1 MDELDIFIGGQWRRG
16 GGNLMHSQFPAD
28 GAINAALHAASLD
41 DLQEAIDCADR
52 AWREPTW
59 RAMLP
64 HQRAKILHKVA
75 DLIEAQLDELTQK
88 QSRDNG
94 KPLAEARGLVM
105 SAAGTARYFAAACE
119 LLEGE
124 LPTPRQADLLTL
136 SRYEPLGVVAAIT
149 PWNSPIASEI
159 QKQSRDNGKP
169 LAEARGLVMSAA
181 GTARYFAAA
190 CELLEGELPT
200 PRQADLLTLS
210 RYEPLGVV
218 AAITPWNSPIAS
230 EMQKVA
236 PAIAAGNAVIL
247 KPAEATPLMALE
259 LAKIFEQA
267 GLPAGLLSVL
277 PGKGSIIGD
286 ALARHPKVRK
296 ISFTGGTTT
305 GRHLAH
311 VAAEKLI
318 PASLELGGKS
328 PTIVLEDADIEQAA
342 RGICYGIFSSGGQAC
357 IAGSRL
363 FVHDKV
369 YPQLMA
375 RLLELTQG
383 LRVGHPFSAGTH
395 VGPLINDKHRQS
407 VLEYVE
413 LAKREGGSVLCGG
426 EIPADPALAAGSYFL
441 PTIIEGLNNQA
452 RVCQEEIFGPVLVAM
467 RFHDEAALIREAND
481 SVFGLAAGIWT
492 RDTGRALRLS
502 EQLEAGTVWINT
514 YKVFSISTP
523 FGGFKESGLGREK
536 GIQGLKAWMQQKS
549 IYLATGNSV
558 NHWCD

>member
-1 MDELDIFIGGQWRRG
+1 MEPLDIFVGGEWRRG
-16 GGNLMHSQFPAD
+16 SGNLMRSLFPAD
-28 GAINAALHAASLD
+28 GVVNAELYAASLG
-41 DLQEAIDCADR
+41 DLEMAVARGEA
-52 AWREPTW
+52 AWRSPAW
-59 RAMLP
+59 RNSLP
-64 HQRAKILHKVA
+64 HQRARILYRAA
-75 DLIEAQLDELTQK
+75 DIIESRVDTLAEL

-94 KPLAEARGLVM
+94 KPLAETRGLVM

-124 LPTPRQADLLTL
+124 LPTPRIPEVMTL
-136 SRYEPLGVVAAIT
+136 SH
-149 PWNSPIASEI
+149 
-159 QKQSRDNGKP
+159 
-169 LAEARGLVMSAA
+169 
-181 GTARYFAAA
+181 
-190 CELLEGELPT
+190 
-200 PRQADLLTLS
+200 
-210 RYEPLGVV
+210 YEPLGVV

-259 LAKIFEQA
+259 LAKIFGQA

-296 ISFTGGTTT
+296 ISFTGGTST

-318 PASLELGGKS
+318 PVSLELGGKS

-357 IAGSRL
+357 IAGARL
-363 FVHDKV
+363 FVHRRV
-369 YPQLMA
+369 YQPLMA
-375 RLLELTQG
+375 RLLELTRG
-383 LRVGHPFSAGTH
+383 LRIGHPLTPGTH
-395 VGPLINDKHRQS
+395 IGPLISPQHREKVMS
-407 VLEYVE
+407 YVR
-413 LAKREGGSVLCGG
+413 LAREEGGEVLCGG
-426 EIPADPALAAGSYFL
+426 EIPADPQLAAGNWFQ
-441 PTIIEGLNNQA
+441 PTIIEGLGNAAQ
-452 RVCQEEIFGPVLVAM
+452 VCQEEIFGPVLVAM
-467 RFHDEAALIREAND
+467 AFDDEQQLITEAND
-481 SVFGLAAGIWT
+481 SVYGLAAGIWT
-492 RDTGRALRLS
+492 RDSGRALRLA
-502 EQLEAGTVWINT
+502 QALEAGTVWINT
-514 YKVFSISTP
+514 YKVFSVSTP

-549 IYLATGNSV
+549 IYLATGNGV

>member
-1 MDELDIFIGGQWRRG
+1 MKALDIFIGGKWRPG
-16 GGNLMHSQFPAD
+16 GGEVLQSHFPAD
-28 GAINAALHAASLD
+28 GSLNATLNAASLD
-41 DLQEAIDCADR
+41 DLDEAIAVGER
-52 AWREPTW
+52 AWRAPAW
-59 RAMLP
+59 RNALP
-64 HQRAKILHKVA
+64 HQRARILHHVA
-75 DLIEAQLDELTQK
+75 NKIEARVDELAQM

-94 KPLAEARGLVM
+94 KPLAETRGLVL

-124 LPTPRQADLLTL
+124 LPTPRIAQVLT
-136 SRYEPLGVVAAIT
+136 
-149 PWNSPIASEI
+149 
-159 QKQSRDNGKP
+159 
-169 LAEARGLVMSAA
+169 
-181 GTARYFAAA
+181 F
-190 CELLEGELPT
+190 
-200 PRQADLLTLS
+200 S

-230 EMQKVA
+230 EMQKIA

-259 LAKIFEQA
+259 LARIFEQA

-277 PGKGSIIGD
+277 PGKGSVIGD
-286 ALARHPKVRK
+286 ALARHPRVRK
-296 ISFTGGTTT
+296 ISFTGGTNT

-363 FVHDKV
+363 FVHQHV
-369 YPQLMA
+369 YAPLMA
-375 RLLELTQG
+375 RLLELTRG
-383 LRVGHPFSAGTH
+383 LRIGNPFTEGTH
-395 VGPLINDKHRQS
+395 VGPLINQKHRQS
-407 VLEYVE
+407 VMDYVA
-413 LAKREGGSVLCGG
+413 LAQQEGGRVLCGG
-426 EIPADPALAAGSYFL
+426 EVPADPQLAGGSYFQ

-452 RVCQEEIFGPVLVAM
+452 RTCREEIFGPVLVAM
-467 RFHDEAALIREAND
+467 PFRDEAELIAEAND
-481 SVFGLAAGIWT
+481 SVYGLAAGIWT
-492 RDTGRALRLS
+492 RDSGRALRLS

-514 YKVFSISTP
+514 YKVFSVSTP

-549 IYLATGNSV
+549 VYLATGNGI

>member
-1 MDELDIFIGGQWRRG
+1 MKALDIFIGGKWRPG
-16 GGNLMHSQFPAD
+16 GGEALQSHFPAD
-28 GAINAALHAASLD
+28 GSLNATLNAASLD
-41 DLQEAIDCADR
+41 DLEEAIAVGER
-52 AWREPTW
+52 AWRAPAW
-59 RAMLP
+59 RNALP
-64 HQRAKILHKVA
+64 HQRARILHHVA
-75 DLIEAQLDELTQK
+75 NEIEARVDALAQM

-94 KPLAEARGLVM
+94 KPLAETRGLVL

-124 LPTPRQADLLTL
+124 LPTPR
-136 SRYEPLGVVAAIT
+136 
-149 PWNSPIASEI
+149 IA
-159 QKQSRDNGKP
+159 QVLN
-169 LAEARGLVMSAA
+169 
-181 GTARYFAAA
+181 F
-190 CELLEGELPT
+190 
-200 PRQADLLTLS
+200 S

-230 EMQKVA
+230 EMQKIA

-259 LAKIFEQA
+259 LARIFEQA

-277 PGKGSIIGD
+277 PGKGSVIGD
-286 ALARHPKVRK
+286 ALARHPRVRK
-296 ISFTGGTTT
+296 ISFTGGTNT

-363 FVHDKV
+363 FVHQQV
-369 YPQLMA
+369 YAPLMA
-375 RLLELTQG
+375 RLLELTRG
-383 LRVGHPFSAGTH
+383 LRIGNPFTEGTH
-395 VGPLINDKHRQS
+395 VGPLINQKHRQS
-407 VLEYVE
+407 VMDYVA
-413 LAKREGGSVLCGG
+413 LAQQEGGRVLCGG
-426 EIPADPALAAGSYFL
+426 EVPADPQLAGGSYFQ

-452 RVCQEEIFGPVLVAM
+452 RTCREEIFGPVLVAM
-467 RFHDEAALIREAND
+467 PFRDEAELIAEAND
-481 SVFGLAAGIWT
+481 SVYGLAAGIWT
-492 RDTGRALRLS
+492 RDSGRALRLS

-514 YKVFSISTP
+514 YKVFSVSTP

-549 IYLATGNSV
+549 VYLATGNGI

>member
-1 MDELDIFIGGQWRRG
+1 MEPLDIFVGGEWRRG
-16 GGNLMHSQFPAD
+16 GGNLMRSRFPAD
-28 GAINAALHAASLD
+28 GSVNAELYAA
-41 DLQEAIDCADR
+41 DLTDLETAVERGEA
-52 AWREPTW
+52 AWRDPAW
-59 RAMLP
+59 RNSLP
-64 HQRAKILHKVA
+64 HQRARILSRA
-75 DLIEAQLDELTQK
+75 AEIIESRVDTLAELQT
-88 QSRDNG
+88 RDNG
-94 KPLAEARGLVM
+94 KPLAETRGLVM

-124 LPTPRQADLLTL
+124 LPTPRIPEVMTL
-136 SRYEPLGVVAAIT
+136 SHYEPLG
-149 PWNSPIASEI
+149 
-159 QKQSRDNGKP
+159 
-169 LAEARGLVMSAA
+169 M
-181 GTARYFAAA
+181 
-190 CELLEGELPT
+190 
-200 PRQADLLTLS
+200 
-210 RYEPLGVV
+210 V

-259 LAKIFEQA
+259 LARIFEQA

-296 ISFTGGTTT
+296 ISFTGGTST

-318 PASLELGGKS
+318 STSLELGGKS

-357 IAGSRL
+357 IAGARL
-363 FVHDKV
+363 FVHSSV
-369 YPQLMA
+369 YQPLMT
-375 RLLELTQG
+375 RLLELTRS
-383 LRVGHPFSAGTH
+383 LRIGHPLTPGTH
-395 VGPLINDKHRQS
+395 IGPLISPQHRDKVMS
-407 VLEYVE
+407 YVQM
-413 LAKREGGSVLCGG
+413 ARDEGGEVLCGG
-426 EIPADPALAAGSYFL
+426 EIPADPQLAAGNWFQ
-441 PTIIEGLNNQA
+441 PTIIEGLDNTAQ
-452 RVCQEEIFGPVLVAM
+452 VCQEEIFGPVLVAM
-467 RFHDEAALIREAND
+467 AFDDEQQLIVEAND
-481 SVFGLAAGIWT
+481 SVYGLAAGIWS
-492 RDTGRALRLS
+492 RDTGRALRLA
-502 EQLEAGTVWINT
+502 QALEAGTIWINT

-549 IYLATGNSV
+549 IYLATGNGV

>member
-1 MDELDIFIGGQWRRG
+1 MKALDIFIGGKWRPG
-16 GGNLMHSQFPAD
+16 GGEVLQSHFPAD
-28 GAINAALHAASLD
+28 GTLNATLNAASLD
-41 DLQEAIDCADR
+41 DLEEAIAVGER
-52 AWREPTW
+52 AWRAPAW
-59 RAMLP
+59 RNALP
-64 HQRAKILHKVA
+64 HQRARILHHVA
-75 DLIEAQLDELTQK
+75 NEIEARVDALAQM

-94 KPLAEARGLVM
+94 KPLAETRGLVL

-124 LPTPRQADLLTL
+124 LPTPRIAQVLT
-136 SRYEPLGVVAAIT
+136 
-149 PWNSPIASEI
+149 
-159 QKQSRDNGKP
+159 
-169 LAEARGLVMSAA
+169 
-181 GTARYFAAA
+181 F
-190 CELLEGELPT
+190 
-200 PRQADLLTLS
+200 S

-230 EMQKVA
+230 EMQKIA

-259 LAKIFEQA
+259 LARIFEQA

-277 PGKGSIIGD
+277 PGKGSVIGD
-286 ALARHPKVRK
+286 ALARHPRVRK
-296 ISFTGGTTT
+296 ISFTGGTNT

-363 FVHDKV
+363 FVYQHV
-369 YPQLMA
+369 YAPLMA
-375 RLLELTQG
+375 RLLELTRG
-383 LRVGHPFSAGTH
+383 LRIGNPFTEGTH
-395 VGPLINDKHRQS
+395 VGPLINQKHRQS
-407 VLEYVE
+407 VMDYVA
-413 LAKREGGSVLCGG
+413 LAQQEGGRVLCGG
-426 EIPADPALAAGSYFL
+426 EVPADPQLAGGSYFQ

-452 RVCQEEIFGPVLVAM
+452 RTCREEIFGPVLVAM
-467 RFHDEAALIREAND
+467 PFRDEAELIAEAND
-481 SVFGLAAGIWT
+481 SVYGLAAGIWT
-492 RDTGRALRLS
+492 RDSGRALRLS

-514 YKVFSISTP
+514 YKVFSVSTP

-549 IYLATGNSV
+549 VYLATGNGI

>member
-1 MDELDIFIGGQWRRG
+1 MKALDIFIGGKWRPG
-16 GGNLMHSQFPAD
+16 GGEVLQSHFPAD
-28 GAINAALHAASLD
+28 GSLNATLNAASLD
-41 DLQEAIDCADR
+41 DLEEAIAVGER
-52 AWREPTW
+52 AWRAPAW
-59 RAMLP
+59 RNALP
-64 HQRAKILHKVA
+64 HQRARILHHVA
-75 DLIEAQLDELTQK
+75 NEIEARVDELAQM

-94 KPLAEARGLVM
+94 KPLAETRGLVL

-124 LPTPRQADLLTL
+124 LPTPRISQVLT
-136 SRYEPLGVVAAIT
+136 
-149 PWNSPIASEI
+149 
-159 QKQSRDNGKP
+159 
-169 LAEARGLVMSAA
+169 
-181 GTARYFAAA
+181 F
-190 CELLEGELPT
+190 
-200 PRQADLLTLS
+200 S

-230 EMQKVA
+230 EMQKIA

-259 LAKIFEQA
+259 LARIFEQA

-277 PGKGSIIGD
+277 PGKGSVIGD
-286 ALARHPKVRK
+286 ALARHPRVRK
-296 ISFTGGTTT
+296 ISFTGGTNT

-363 FVHDKV
+363 FVHQHV
-369 YPQLMA
+369 YAPLMA
-375 RLLELTQG
+375 RLLELTRG
-383 LRVGHPFSAGTH
+383 LRIGNPFTEGTH
-395 VGPLINDKHRQS
+395 VGPLINQKHRRS
-407 VLEYVE
+407 VMDYVA
-413 LAKREGGSVLCGG
+413 LAQQEGGRVLCGG
-426 EIPADPALAAGSYFL
+426 EVPADPQLAGGSYFQ

-452 RVCQEEIFGPVLVAM
+452 RTCREEIFGPVLVAM
-467 RFHDEAALIREAND
+467 PFRDEAELIAEAND
-481 SVFGLAAGIWT
+481 SVYGLAAGIWT
-492 RDTGRALRLS
+492 RDSGRALRLS

-514 YKVFSISTP
+514 YKVFSVSTP

-549 IYLATGNSV
+549 VYLATGNGI

>member
-1 MDELDIFIGGQWRRG
+1 MDDLNIFIGGQWRRG
-16 GGNLMHSQFPAD
+16 GGNPMQSHFPAD
-28 GAINAALHAASLD
+28 GSLNATLNAANLD
-41 DLQEAIDCADR
+41 DLHDAIEAGER
-52 AWREPTW
+52 AWRDPVW
-59 RAMLP
+59 RNSLP
-64 HQRAKILHKVA
+64 HVRAKILHKVA
-75 DLIEAQLDELTQK
+75 DLIESRADELAQM

-124 LPTPRQADLLTL
+124 LPTPRQPDLL
-136 SRYEPLGVVAAIT
+136 
-149 PWNSPIASEI
+149 
-159 QKQSRDNGKP
+159 
-169 LAEARGLVMSAA
+169 M
-181 GTARYFAAA
+181 
-190 CELLEGELPT
+190 
-200 PRQADLLTLS
+200 LS

-259 LAKIFEQA
+259 LARIFEQA

-277 PGKGSIIGD
+277 PGKGSVIGD
-286 ALARHPKVRK
+286 ALARHPRVRK
-296 ISFTGGTTT
+296 ISFTGGTAT

-328 PTIVLEDADIEQAA
+328 PTIVLEDADVEQAA
-342 RGICYGIFSSGGQAC
+342 RGICYGIFSSAGQAC

-363 FVHDKV
+363 FIHESL
-369 YPQLMA
+369 YAPLMA
-375 RLLELTQG
+375 RLLELTRG
-383 LRVGHPFSAGTH
+383 LRVGHPFTDGVH
-395 VGPLINDKHRQS
+395 VGPLINEKHRQS
-407 VLEYVE
+407 VQEYVE
-413 LAKREGGSVLCGG
+413 LAKREGGRVLCGG
-426 EIPADPALAAGSYFL
+426 EIPADPDLANGSFFQ
-441 PTIIEGLNNQA
+441 PTIIEGLTNGA
-452 RVCQEEIFGPVLVAM
+452 RACQEEIFGPVLVAM
-467 RFHDEAALIREAND
+467 PFRDEAALIREAND
-481 SVFGLAAGIWT
+481 SVYGLAAGIWT

-514 YKVFSISTP
+514 YKVFAISTP

-549 IYLATGNSV
+549 IYLATGNNV

>member
-1 MDELDIFIGGQWRRG
+1 MKALDIFIGGKWRPG
-16 GGNLMHSQFPAD
+16 GGEVLQSHFPAD
-28 GAINAALHAASLD
+28 GSLNATLNAASLD
-41 DLQEAIDCADR
+41 DLEEAIAVGER
-52 AWREPTW
+52 AWRAPAW
-59 RAMLP
+59 RNALP
-64 HQRAKILHKVA
+64 HQRARILHHVA
-75 DLIEAQLDELTQK
+75 NEIEARVDELAQM

-94 KPLAEARGLVM
+94 KPLAETRGLVL

-124 LPTPRQADLLTL
+124 LPTPRIAQVLT
-136 SRYEPLGVVAAIT
+136 
-149 PWNSPIASEI
+149 
-159 QKQSRDNGKP
+159 
-169 LAEARGLVMSAA
+169 
-181 GTARYFAAA
+181 F
-190 CELLEGELPT
+190 
-200 PRQADLLTLS
+200 S

-230 EMQKVA
+230 EMQKIA

-259 LAKIFEQA
+259 LARIFEQA

-277 PGKGSIIGD
+277 PGKGSVIGD
-286 ALARHPKVRK
+286 ALARHPRVRK
-296 ISFTGGTTT
+296 ISFTGGTNT

-328 PTIVLEDADIEQAA
+328 PTIVLEDADVEQAA

-363 FVHDKV
+363 FVHQHV
-369 YPQLMA
+369 YAPLMA
-375 RLLELTQG
+375 RLLELTRG
-383 LRVGHPFSAGTH
+383 LRIGNPFTEGTH
-395 VGPLINDKHRQS
+395 VGPLINQKHRQS
-407 VLEYVE
+407 VMDYVA
-413 LAKREGGSVLCGG
+413 LAQQEGGRVLCGG
-426 EIPADPALAAGSYFL
+426 EVPADPQLAGGSYFQ

-452 RVCQEEIFGPVLVAM
+452 RTCREEIFGPVLVAM
-467 RFHDEAALIREAND
+467 PFRDEAELIAEAND
-481 SVFGLAAGIWT
+481 SVYGLAAGIWT
-492 RDTGRALRLS
+492 RDSGHALRLS

-514 YKVFSISTP
+514 YKVFSVSTP

-549 IYLATGNSV
+549 VYLATGNGI